1 MSRRRR
7 IFAGMWLRLRR
18 SVAARGARLGLVFLL
33 VVALGAPA
41 AAAAPGL
48 AVGVTEDGFRRQP
61 LTAVTIARDLGLTTF
76 RVSLGWTPS
85 QTELSTSDAE
95 EFDTLVPAAFGL
107 RIVVTVYGT
116 ANSTPLDS
124 DGRAAYCAYVRNLF
138 GRYPTIND
146 VVIWNEPNLGYFWKP
161 QFDSGGASLAPA
173 AYARLLAHCW
183 DVLHEF
189 RPSAN
194 VIMTTSP
201 SGTDNPRAVSNV
213 SHAPGSFIRKL
224 GAAYRASGRT
234 QRIFDTV
241 GHNPYGMNSAEL
253 PWRRHLVPSHI
264 AQGDSDRLVQAL
276 ADGFRGTAQPTP
288 AQCAG
293 ASSCPSIWYLEAGY
307 QTVPDAAHR
316 ALYVGREN
324 DAHPIP
330 DLAEFGA
337 KEQNQSSQLAAG
349 IKLAYCQPYVGAF
362 FNFLL
367 WDEPDLA
374 RWQSGVLWVDGS
386 RKNSFDALSR
396 VVDEVGGGRVDC
408 AKLGAAHRMPSQPA
422 PDAIVERIEWS
433 PLTVFSVFNEIW
445 RFGISARADAT
456 YRAIL
461 YRVGQG
467 RRARALKTSGALR
480 RGRPRVVRF
489 RERRLRPGKYRIDV
503 VVMRKRPPRISV
515 RRSSPTFLVT

>member
-1 MSRRRR
+1 MS
-7 IFAGMWLRLRR
+7 LRVRP
-18 SVAARGARLGLVFLL
+18 SVAARRAPLGSLVLVILGL
-33 VVALGAPA
+33 GTPTA

-48 AVGVTEDGFRRQP
+48 AVGVTEDRFRGQP

-76 RVSLGWTPS
+76 RVSLGWTSS

-116 ANSTPLDS
+116 ANGAPVDS
-124 DGRAAYCAYVRNLF
+124 GSRAAYCAYVRNLLE
-138 GRYPTIND
+138 RYPTIND

-173 AYARLLAHCW
+173 AYERLLADCW
-183 DVLHEF
+183 DVLHDF
-189 RPSAN
+189 RPSVN

-201 SGTDNPRAVSNV
+201 SGNDNPRAMSNV

-224 GAAYRASGRT
+224 GTAYRASGRT
-234 QRIFDTV
+234 RRIFDTV
-241 GHNPYGMNSAEL
+241 GHNPYGMNSAES

-264 AQGDSDRLVQAL
+264 AQGDADRLVEAL
-276 ADGFRGTAQPTP
+276 GDGFRGTAQPTP

-293 ASSCPSIWYLEAGY
+293 AASCPSIWYLEAGY
-307 QTVPDAAHR
+307 QTVPDAAR
-316 ALYVGREN
+316 RPLYVGREN

-330 DLAEFGA
+330 DRAASGA
-337 KEQNQSSQLAAG
+337 KDQSAQLAAG
-349 IKLAYCQPYVGAF
+349 IMLAYCQPYVGAF

-386 RKNSFDALSR
+386 RKSSFDALRR
-396 VVDEVGGGRVDC
+396 VVDEVGSGRVDC
-408 AKLGAAHRMPSQPA
+408 AKLQSAHLSPWPA

-433 PLTVFSVFNEIW
+433 PLTVFSAFNEVW
-445 RFGISARADAT
+445 RFGISVRADAT
-456 YRAIL
+456 YRAIVR
-461 YRVGQG
+461 RVRQ
-467 RRARALKTSGALR
+467 RRTTRVLKASGALR

-489 RERRLRPGKYRIDV
+489 RDQRLRPGRYRIDV
-503 VVMRKRPPRISV
+503 VLTRKRPPRISV
-515 RRSSPTFLVT
+515 RRSSPIFVVR

>member
-1 MSRRRR
+1 M
-7 IFAGMWLRLRR
+7 
-18 SVAARGARLGLVFLL
+18 LVL
-33 VVALGAPA
+33 VVVAPGAPA

-48 AVGVTEDGFRRQP
+48 AVGVTEDRFRGQP
-61 LTAVTIARDLGLTTF
+61 LTAVTIARDLGLTAF
-76 RVSLGWTPS
+76 RVSLEWTPS
-85 QTELSTSDAE
+85 QTELRASDAE

-107 RIVVTVYGT
+107 RIIVTVYGT
-116 ANSTPLDS
+116 ANSAPIDS
-124 DGRAAYCAYVRNLF
+124 GNRAAYCAYVRNLLE
-138 GRYPTIND
+138 RYPTIND

-173 AYARLLAHCW
+173 GYGRLLAHCW
-183 DVLHEF
+183 DVLHDV
-189 RPSAN
+189 RPSVN
-194 VIMTTSP
+194 VIVTTSP
-201 SGTDNPRAVSNV
+201 SGNDNPRAITNA

-234 QRIFDTV
+234 RRIFDTV

-264 AQGDSDRLVQAL
+264 AQGDSDRLVEAL

-293 ASSCPSIWYLEAGY
+293 ASSSSCVSIWYLEAGY

-316 ALYVGREN
+316 ALYAGREN

-330 DLAEFGA
+330 DRTASGA
-337 KEQNQSSQLAAG
+337 REQTQSAQLAAG
-349 IKLAYCQPYVGAF
+349 VKLAYCQPYVGAF

-386 RKNSFDALSR
+386 RKNSFDALRR
-396 VVDEVGGGRVDC
+396 VVDEVGSGRVDC
-408 AKLGAAHRMPSQPA
+408 AKLQAADSMPWPA
-422 PDAIVERIEWS
+422 PDAIVDRIEWS
-433 PLTVFSVFNEIW
+433 PLTVFSAFNEVW
-445 RFGISARADAT
+445 RFGISVRADAT
-456 YRAIL
+456 YSAIVR
-461 YRVGQG
+461 RVRQ
-467 RRARALKTSGALR
+467 RRTTRALKTGGAFR

-489 RERRLRPGKYRIDV
+489 RDQRLRPGRYRIDV
-503 VVMRKRPPRISV
+503 VVTRKRTPRISV
-515 RRSSPTFLVT
+515 RRSSPIFVVR